1 MKQRCGERIH
11 IASAGGVRRFASDD
25 SLRNLW
31 RDRCGRASVGNSG
44 AGWIDLSCHA
54 EITDKAVASAVQK
67 QIVRLNVV
75 VQQATVVPSLDSLA
89 SLLDPSNRL
98 GDIEPDAGDAPTDR
112 PLRGDSC
119 HKEWLAQMRVRIPD
133 GEDVVID
140 EMAKDLRFAPDTER
154 VVGRAQQLQCH
165 DIPFVMVKDLQ
176 HVPLT
181 ATPEKATNL
190 VSPID
195 QISDRKHLLND
206 TVLTMRAMG
215 LAVEMKA
222 DQARLR
228 AVIVNDSSGTA
239 VLEQSFEMSGLG
251 TDLATRLRDTAK
263 AVGTKIKTLAPDTVV
278 IRRADNSPAAS
289 RRESTKVRLLVE
301 GAITAAASSEC
312 ATTFVVTPTELAS
325 WTPLDK
331 KALDAEGKAL
341 ATGAGKTQAF
351 TEATAAAIAALSS
364 P

>member
-1 MKQRCGERIH
+1 
-11 IASAGGVRRFASDD
+11 
-25 SLRNLW
+25 
-31 RDRCGRASVGNSG
+31 
-44 AGWIDLSCHA
+44 
-54 EITDKAVASAVQK
+54 
-67 QIVRLNVV
+67 
-75 VQQATVVPSLDSLA
+75 
-89 SLLDPSNRL
+89 
-98 GDIEPDAGDAPTDR
+98 
-112 PLRGDSC
+112 
-119 HKEWLAQMRVRIPD
+119 
-133 GEDVVID
+133 
-140 EMAKDLRFAPDTER
+140 
-154 VVGRAQQLQCH
+154 
-165 DIPFVMVKDLQ
+165 
-176 HVPLT
+176 
-181 ATPEKATNL
+181 
-190 VSPID
+190 
-195 QISDRKHLLND
+195 
-206 TVLTMRAMG
+206 MRAMG